1 MTRSEIDPFFASLPS
16 NALYALCDQA
26 LLDAHNLDLEPYV
39 DACRRLDVSLIQYRN
54 KAADTDTVKAA
65 LERLRALWDGMLI
78 INDRWQLHTL
88 CDGVHVGQ
96 DDLLG
101 FGADAAAAAASLR
114 REMGSDCVIGL
125 STHNAEE
132 IAAANA
138 MGIDYIG
145 LGAFRATGTKTDAA
159 VLGEDLDILASA
171 SVHPVAAIGGVGF
184 EDRFEHARM
193 RVMGSAIITEALPW
207 K

>member
-1 MTRSEIDPFFASLPS
+1 MTRSEIDAFFTSLPS

-26 LLDAHNLDLEPYV
+26 LLDSHALELEPYV
-39 DACRRLDVSLIQYRN
+39 EACRRLDVSLIQYRN
-54 KAADTDTVKAA
+54 KAAETDAVTAA
-65 LERLRALWDGMLI
+65 LERLRGLWDGMLI
-78 INDRWQLHTL
+78 INDRWQLHAL

-101 FGADAAAAAASLR
+101 FGADAAAAAQSLR
-114 REMGSDCVIGL
+114 GEVGGDCVIGL
-125 STHNAEE
+125 STHNATE
-132 IAAANA
+132 IATANTL
-138 MGIDYIG
+138 GIDYIG

-159 VLGEDLDILASA
+159 VLGEDLDTLAAA

-184 EDRFEHARM
+184 EDRFTHARM
-193 RVMGSAIITEALPW
+193 RVMGSAIIAEAQRW